1 MSWQFR
7 AAPPIDRNALTRI
20 TRALSDTCASLTL
33 ERAEH
38 RLTDDTLFLALNRIE
53 HRPTTVEHHLMAMGI
68 TRPTA
73 LKNLREL
80 KACEYA
86 EHRDQGWFGTQALSA
101 RVDAETRPLT
111 RQLSRAGA
119 LGLTIEA
126 SADDVLHGFLRT
138 ELWARQGFS
147 PLAGARQ
154 LGFFHLLQSCHDN
167 PAITTERYEELAT
180 RLLPVHQSDTVKR
193 WAALDWINC
202 ERDKPVQVNPLGHQI
217 ARLYAE
223 QLTGNIQIAC
233 QKQPETVA

>member
-20 TRALSDTCASLTL
+20 TRALSDTCSALTL

-53 HRPTTVEHHLMAMGI
+53 HSAATVEQHLVTMGI

-80 KACEYA
+80 KACGYA
-86 EHRDQGWFGTQALSA
+86 QHSDQGWFGTPALST
-101 RVDAETRPLT
+101 RVNAETQPLT
-111 RQLSRAGA
+111 DQLSRAGA
-119 LGLTIEA
+119 LGATVDA
-126 SADDVLHGFLRT
+126 GADDVLHGFLRT

-154 LGFFHLLQSCHDN
+154 LGFFHLLQTCHDS
-167 PAITTERYEELAT
+167 PSMTIERYEALAT
-180 RLLPVHQSDTVKR
+180 RALPVHQSDTVKR
-193 WAALDWINC
+193 WAALDWVNC
-202 ERDKPVQVNPLGHQI
+202 ERDKPIQVNPLGHQI

-223 QLTGNIQIAC
+223 QLTSSIQVAS
-233 QKQPETVA
+233 QKQPETMV